1 LNPLSRRSFLR
12 SGSAAVVA
20 VGALSAIPGLPAL
33 MGAAETQGPAD
44 AGAADAVASDTESVA
59 LSDPLIAHVKDLG
72 TGEIGLFSG
81 TREVSLFDPQLA
93 ARLAR
98 AFR

>member
-1 LNPLSRRSFLR
+1 MNPFSRRSFLR

-33 MGAAETQGPAD
+33 IGTAETQGPAD
-44 AGAADAVASDTESVA
+44 AAAADAAVTESESATLSEPLVA
-59 LSDPLIAHVKDLG
+59 HIRDLN

-98 AFR
+98 AIR